1 VLAYKHGLLTEPS
14 LVARNGVRRRILH
27 TLVLASQKGG
37 SGKTTLS
44 GHLAVEAERVGAGPV
59 ALIDTD
65 PQGSLAGWW
74 NARES
79 KTPVFV
85 KVGSMEL
92 EDALS
97 ELRSAGIQLAIVD
110 TPPAITGAISKVVSC
125 ADLVIVPTRPGPHDL
140 RAVGATADIAERVGK
155 PLLFVVNDAT
165 ARARITSDAAIALSQ
180 HGTVAP
186 ITLHHRVDY
195 AASMVDGRTV
205 GEVTENSKSAQEIQE
220 LWSYI
225 SERLKKLRSSPEVAP
240 VTRSPVLV
248 PLRPSLVVADETFAR
263 AEDAVRARVS
273 DAVELL
279 SNADAPGLTNTAPAP
294 NSEEPGG
301 KAPGEKTMGEKT
313 CEVDL
318 HSDLPALSAD
328 DAKQETYD
336 GAERRGGGERRLA
349 KLGSTK
355 FGVIERRNASPFGRR
370 RSDRAV

>member
-1 VLAYKHGLLTEPS
+1 VFAYKRRLLTQPNS
-14 LVARNGVRRRILH
+14 VARNGGRRRILH

-44 GHLAVEAERVGAGPV
+44 GHLAVEAERAGAGPV

-65 PQGSLAGWW
+65 PQGSLAEWW
-74 NARES
+74 NARKS
-79 KTPVFV
+79 KTPIFV

-92 EDALS
+92 ENALT

-110 TPPAITGAISKVVSC
+110 TPPAITGAITKVVSC

-140 RAVGATADIAERVGK
+140 RAVGATADIAESVGK

-205 GEVTENSKSAQEIQE
+205 GEVIENSKSAQEIQA

-225 SERLKKLRSSPEVAP
+225 SERLKKLHNGPEGAAEI
-240 VTRSPVLV
+240 RSPVLV
-248 PLRPSLVVADETFAR
+248 PLQPSLVIGDEIFAR
-263 AEDAVRARVS
+263 AEDTLTASVL
-273 DAVELL
+273 DGVEPAL
-279 SNADAPGLTNTAPAP
+279 NADAPVSISAEPETNSNAPCA
-294 NSEEPGG
+294 
-301 KAPGEKTMGEKT
+301 KAPGEKA
-313 CEVDL
+313 CEGDSR
-318 HSDLPALSAD
+318 SDQPALSAD
-328 DAKQETYD
+328 ENPEQETYD
-336 GAERRGGGERRLA
+336 GTERRSGAERRVA
-349 KLGSTK
+349 KLGKVK

-370 RSDRAV
+370 RSDHAV

>member
-1 VLAYKHGLLTEPS
+1 

-205 GEVTENSKSAQEIQE
+205 GEVIENSKSAQEIQK

-225 SERLKKLRSSPEVAP
+225 SERLKKLRSSPEVAAM
-240 VTRSPVLV
+240 TRSPVLV
-248 PLRPSLVVADETFAR
+248 PLRPSIVAADETFAR
-263 AEDAVRARVS
+263 AEDAVRARVP

-279 SNADAPGLTNTAPAP
+279 SNADAPELTNTAPAP

-301 KAPGEKTMGEKT
+301 KAPGKKAMGEKTMGEKT

-328 DAKQETYD
+328 DAEQETYD
-336 GAERRGGGERRLA
+336 GPERRGGGERRHA